1 MSQTD
6 KNLMLT
12 WTNYDQKLTS
22 AFRRFLDAELFCNV
36 TLSAEGK
43 SIKCHQEILSACSNW
58 FEKTLAPV
66 EYDQHPIII
75 LRDVNYKELEY
86 LIRFMYS
93 GEAIVPQE
101 DIQTFLKTAEMLEI
115 KGLLESSESNDLR
128 TRSVKKEEELT
139 VTAKKSDTSPFDPYN
154 LVMYNHLNMNNP
166 TKIAKT
172 NPLMRAYE
180 ANKRKTSESTST
192 TSAIQPVHRK
202 SSRNY
207 EANAPV
213 YDNRHLY
220 PVDLVQPHPDYSDD
234 YDGDIADDPP
244 PASGIEDCGPYKK
257 VWSYR
262 YLCYNLGKEIL
273 CLLCFCRFTQFKK
286 FNLDRHMRNKHAH
299 LYYIDDETKRKML
312 DIYVS
317 RYEEN
322 VTPGMIASVP
332 SQGNEQMA
340 ATILQVN
347 SNQVESLMGEAEPLP
362 MHPMMEGDE
371 LLECQLGEEEP
382 GDISVKKETIQI

>member
-1 MSQTD
+1 M
-6 KNLMLT
+6 
-12 WTNYDQKLTS
+12 
-22 AFRRFLDAELFCNV
+22 
-36 TLSAEGK
+36 SAEGK

-75 LRDVNYKELEY
+75 LKDVNIKELEY

-128 TRSVKKEEELT
+128 ARSDKKKEELT
-139 VTAKKSDTSPFDPYN
+139 VTAKKSDTTPFNPYN

-166 TKIAKT
+166 TKIAKS

-180 ANKRKTSESTST
+180 ANKRKSSESAST
-192 TSAIQPVHRK
+192 TSAIQTVHRK

-220 PVDLVQPHPDYSDD
+220 PVDLVQSHQDYS
-234 YDGDIADDPP
+234 G
-244 PASGIEDCGPYKK
+244 
-257 VWSYR
+257 
-262 YLCYNLGKEIL
+262 
-273 CLLCFCRFTQFKK
+273 
-286 FNLDRHMRNKHAH
+286 
-299 LYYIDDETKRKML
+299 
-312 DIYVS
+312 
-317 RYEEN
+317 
-322 VTPGMIASVP
+322 
-332 SQGNEQMA
+332 
-340 ATILQVN
+340 
-347 SNQVESLMGEAEPLP
+347 
-362 MHPMMEGDE
+362 
-371 LLECQLGEEEP
+371 
-382 GDISVKKETIQI
+382 